1 MTKHNSFLLQAAAI
15 TASAVVLAVF
25 MLTIHYTTPVS
36 SEEKWK
42 EIEIP
47 EGASYSKGIAVL
59 KENGI
64 IKNSLTM
71 ILLGRITKTDT
82 KLKPGYYHFS
92 ASLSPMRIFKDLIKG
107 RTIQYSITIPEG
119 TDLKFIKRKLEDLG
133 LINEESWQLVND
145 KDFLELLEIDGPSLE
160 GYLYPDTYNFPK
172 GADPKVIFKVMVNRL
187 RENFDGAMR
196 QRAEEMDMSENEILT
211 LASIVE
217 KEAMYDSE
225 RPVISAVY
233 HNRLKINM
241 KLQADPTVLYGVK
254 KRWKRIR
261 YRDLRRR
268 TPYNTYV
275 IRGLPPG
282 PIASPGI
289 KSIKA
294 TLYPDDVDYLFFVS
308 MNNGRHHFSRSGEEH
323 VKAVEFYQING
334 YNKADNDQ
342 EKIN

>member
-1 MTKHNSFLLQAAAI
+1 MNKHTSPFLQLIAI
-15 TASAVVLAVF
+15 SASVVVLACL
-25 MLTIHYTTPVS
+25 MLIIHFTTPVS

-47 EGASYSKGIAVL
+47 EGASYSKGITIL
-59 KENGI
+59 KDNGI
-64 IKNSLTM
+64 IKNTLTM

-92 ASLSPMRIFKDLIKG
+92 ASLSPMRIYEDLIEG

-119 TDLKFIKRKLEDLG
+119 ADLKFIKRKLEGLG
-133 LINEESWQLVND
+133 LINEETWQLVTDN
-145 KDFLELLEIDGPSLE
+145 DFLELLEIEGPSLE

-172 GADPKVIFKVMVNRL
+172 GADPKVIFRIMVNRL
-187 RENFDGAMR
+187 RENFNESLR
-196 QRAEEMDMSENEILT
+196 ERAAETGMSENEVLT
-211 LASIVE
+211 MASIVE

-225 RPVISAVY
+225 RPLISAVY

-294 TLYPDDVDYLFFVS
+294 ALYPADEDYLFFVS
-308 MNNGRHHFSRSGEEH
+308 MNNGRHHFSLSGEEH

-334 YNKADNDQ
+334 YNKADNGQ